1 MTHGGDPGERERLAA
16 LERYAILDTPPDEPF
31 DRLARVTATLLD
43 TPIAF
48 LTLVAADR
56 VWIKAAHGSD
66 VTEVARELSF
76 CTHVV
81 GRAGVTVVEDARRDP
96 RFRDNPL
103 VARDPGLRFYAGAPL
118 TVPGGHRI
126 GTLCALD
133 TRPRRPSA
141 AQIAALGDLAALA
154 VGELEL
160 RRESAE
166 RARAEAAARG
176 ERQRLVA
183 VIDSLPFNLWVCD
196 AEGRYALQNR
206 IGREQWGDTVGM
218 RPQDLAIPAALRNAW
233 CASNARALAGETVRA
248 ETTQERDGRL
258 IHIEE
263 VLAPIRDAAGTV
275 IGFVGINLDISDRKL
290 AERQR
295 LESEARLRAAIEALP
310 FDFWV
315 CDAAGRYVMNNETC
329 RRRWG
334 SHVGQ
339 RPEETTV
346 PAEVTRLWA
355 ESNARAL
362 AGETVRYTV
371 TYGSGETARS
381 VDAILA
387 PVRIGE
393 EVIGLV
399 GVNIDVTEHKRAE
412 RRVHHLAHHDEL
424 TGLANRRGLQQRL
437 DEAVARSRRRSDL
450 LALVLID
457 LDHFKDVNDRLGHD
471 GGDEVLREV
480 AARLRRAGRASD
492 TIARLGGDEFAV
504 LADGLRG
511 PLDADRIV
519 ARLVEAARAPVRC
532 AGQEVHPTVSA
543 GVALFPSDAD
553 DAADL
558 LRHADLA
565 LYRAKELGPGRWR
578 FYDDRLRLQVQRRR
592 TLETELRGALARS
605 ELTVFYQPMISLAG
619 EAEIGLEAL
628 LRWRHPERGLLAPAE
643 FLSVAEETGL
653 VVPIGELVL
662 RRAATDARRF
672 TEAGGRLGRMAI
684 NVAGLQLL
692 NGDLDGL
699 IAAALQDSGLPPQHL
714 EIEVTE
720 RVFLGRNAGDA
731 GDALRRLR
739 ARGVGIVL
747 DDFGTGYASLTH
759 LRRLPIDKL
768 KIDRSFLSDLSER
781 SENAA
786 IVRTIIELGRGLG
799 LRVIAEGVETSHQL
813 AFLRAHGCHEAQ
825 GYLIAPPAPAAE
837 LLADPR
843 ALARL
848 AASEYRQPRGAGQ
861 GPATLL

>member
-1 MTHGGDPGERERLAA
+1 MSQGGDQGEQERLAA
-16 LERYAILDTPPDEPF
+16 LARYAILDTPPEEPF

-48 LTLVAADR
+48 LTIVAADR
-56 VWIKAAHGSD
+56 VWIKAAHGSAVSD
-66 VTEVARELSF
+66 VARELSF
-76 CTHVV
+76 CTHALAQ
-81 GRAGVTVVEDARRDP
+81 AGALVVEDATRDP

-103 VARDPGLRFYAGAPL
+103 VAGAPGLRFYAGAPL
-118 TVPGGHRI
+118 TVPGGHRL

-133 TRPRRPSA
+133 TRPRTPTP
-141 AQIAALGDLAALA
+141 AQIDALVDLAALA
-154 VGELEL
+154 VGALEL

-166 RARAEAAARG
+166 RARAAAMARA

-183 VIDSLPFNLWVCD
+183 VVDSLPFNLWVCD
-196 AEGRYALQNR
+196 ADGRYLLQNR
-206 IGREQWGDTVGM
+206 IGREQWGDNVGM
-218 RPQDLAIPAALRNAW
+218 RPQDLPVPAALRDAW

-248 ETTQERDGRL
+248 EITQERQGQL

-263 VLAPIRDAAGTV
+263 VLAPIRADDGTV
-275 IGFVGINLDISDRKL
+275 AGFVGVNLDISDRKR

-315 CDAAGRYVMNNETC
+315 CDAAGRYVMNNETW
-329 RRRWG
+329 RRNWG

-371 TYGSGETARS
+371 TYGSGETARA

-399 GVNIDVTEHKRAE
+399 GVNIDMTEHKRAE

-437 DEAVARSRRRSDL
+437 DEAVARSRRRSEL
-450 LALVLID
+450 LALILID
-457 LDHFKDVNDRLGHD
+457 LDDFKAVNDRLGHD
-471 GGDEVLREV
+471 GGDEVLREL

-492 TIARLGGDEFAV
+492 VIARLGGDEFAV

-519 ARLVEAARAPVRC
+519 ARLVEAVRGPVRC
-532 AGQEVHPTVSA
+532 AGQEVHPTASA
-543 GVALFPSDAD
+543 GVALFPPDAGD
-553 DAADL
+553 GAEL

-578 FYDDRLRLQVQRRR
+578 FYDDRLRVQAQRRR
-592 TLETELRGALARS
+592 TLESELRGALDRS
-605 ELTVFYQPMISLAG
+605 ELTVFYQPIIGLAG
-619 EAEIGLEAL
+619 EAEISFEAL
-628 LRWRHPERGLLAPAE
+628 LRWRHPERGLLTPAE
-643 FLSVAEETGL
+643 FLAVAEETGL

-662 RRAATDARRF
+662 RRAAEDARRF
-672 TEAGGRLGRMAI
+672 AEAGGRLGRMAV
-684 NVAGLQLL
+684 NVARLQLL

-699 IAAALQDSGLPPQHL
+699 VAAALHDTGLPPENL

-720 RVFLGRNAGDA
+720 SVFLGRNAGDA

-759 LRRLPIDKL
+759 LRRLPLDKL
-768 KIDRSFLSDLSER
+768 KIDRSFVGDLGRRSDTAL
-781 SENAA
+781 
-786 IVRTIIELGRGLG
+786 IVRTIIELGRRLG
-799 LRVIAEGVETSHQL
+799 LRVVAEGVETAAQL

-825 GYLIAPPAPAAE
+825 GYLIAPPAPAVE
-837 LLADPR
+837 LLADPI
-843 ALARL
+843 ALVRL
-848 AASEYRQPRGAGQ
+848 AHLRTRQRRRAGQ
-861 GPATLL
+861 RPATLL